1 MTQKSLIE
9 WLVYNLDCTIC
20 PVYEECRTA
29 KQKTCSAMLT
39 ETLRASDS
47 VIERMLQSQV
57 YKIRKAKK
65 DLIRERNPERRKKLQ
80 NHLAKLRYDLREVR
94 KYIKRRDKTECN
106 T

>member
-1 MTQKSLIE
+1 MTQKQLIE

-29 KQKTCSAMLT
+29 KPKTCSAMLT

-94 KYIKRRDKTECN
+94 KYIKRRDRTECN

>member
-9 WLVYNLDCTIC
+9 WLIYNLECFDC
-20 PVYEECRTA
+20 PVYEECKQA
-29 KQKTCSAMLT
+29 KPKLCSEFLNAML
-39 ETLRASDS
+39 RANDE
-47 VIERMLQSQV
+47 VVAKAVECQV
-57 YKIRKAKK
+57 WKIRRTKR

-94 KYIKRRDKTECN
+94 KYIKRRDRTECN